1 MMSSFILNHTMAKSK
16 APAIQ
21 EIEKQLKQKK
31 LLPVYYLFGE
41 DSYSIETTFKA
52 IEKFVE
58 PFIVSDFDKETY
70 YGENQSFANVV
81 GLASTFPFG
90 SEKKLIVLKQ
100 AEKPKDKKE
109 LVSYLKSPAD
119 FSVIIFLHDGTI
131 TNPETEPYKTLANQG
146 YLFEAKELK
155 GNTLIEWLISNV
167 EKNGKTISYEN
178 AQLLTDISGENRIML
193 EAQLEK
199 IFLYIGD
206 AKEITIDS
214 IRGLSTSL
222 KQYTIFDLQNAI
234 GKKNKANALKVAHNL
249 LKNGIEPIQ
258 IIAMLNKY
266 FTGLARLSE
275 LTASNT
281 NEYQVARIL
290 GTHPY
295 YLKDYQAARR
305 AYSDKHLADA
315 FSALLKADLT
325 VKTTSIDD
333 YTLISVLIAEIIP
346 D

>member
-1 MMSSFILNHTMAKSK
+1 MAKSK
-16 APAIQ
+16 APTIQ

-41 DSYSIETTFKA
+41 DSYSIETTYKI
-52 IEKFVE
+52 IEKYVE
-58 PFIVSDFDKETY
+58 PFIASDFDKETY
-70 YGENQSFANVV
+70 YGENQTFSNIA

-90 SEKKLIVLKQ
+90 SEKKLITLKQ
-100 AEKPKDKKE
+100 AEKPRDKKE
-109 LVSYLKSPAD
+109 IVNYLKSPAD
-119 FSVIIFLHDGTI
+119 FSVLVFLHDGTI
-131 TNPETEPYKTLANQG
+131 TNPETEPYKTLAKQG

-155 GNTLIEWLISNV
+155 ADALIQWLISYV
-167 EKNGKTISYEN
+167 EKKGKTISYDN
-178 AQLLTDISGENRIML
+178 AQLLTDISGDNRTTL
-193 EAQLEK
+193 ESQLEK
-199 IFLYIGD
+199 IILYIGD
-206 AKEITIDS
+206 SKEITIES

-249 LKNGIEPIQ
+249 LKNGNEPIQ
-258 IIAMLNKY
+258 IIAMVNKY
-266 FTGLARLSE
+266 FTGLARLTE

-281 NEYQVARIL
+281 NEYQIARVI

-295 YLKDYQAARR
+295 YLKDYHSARR
-305 AYSDKHLADA
+305 LYSDKQLIDV
-315 FSALLKADLT
+315 FSALLKADLS

-333 YTLISVLIAEIIP
+333 YTLISILLAEIIP

>member
-1 MMSSFILNHTMAKSK
+1 MAKSK

-41 DSYSIETTFKA
+41 DSYSIETTYKI
-52 IEKFVE
+52 IEKYVE
-58 PFIVSDFDKETY
+58 PFIASDFDKETY
-70 YGENQSFANVV
+70 YGENQTFSNIA

-90 SEKKLIVLKQ
+90 SEKKLITLKQ
-100 AEKPKDKKE
+100 AEKPRDKKE
-109 LVSYLKSPAD
+109 IVNYLKSPAD
-119 FSVIIFLHDGTI
+119 FSVLVFLHDGTI
-131 TNPETEPYKTLANQG
+131 TNQETEPYKSLSNHG

-155 GNTLIEWLISNV
+155 ADALIQWLISYV
-167 EKNGKTISYEN
+167 EKRGKTISYDN
-178 AQLLTDISGENRIML
+178 AQLLTDISGDNRTTL
-193 EAQLEK
+193 ESQLEK
-199 IFLYIGD
+199 IILYIGD
-206 AKEITIDS
+206 SKEITIES

-249 LKNGIEPIQ
+249 LKNGSEPIQ
-258 IIAMLNKY
+258 IIAMVNKY
-266 FTGLARLSE
+266 FTGLARLTE

-281 NEYQVARIL
+281 NEYQIARVI

-295 YLKDYQAARR
+295 YLKDYYSARR
-305 AYSDKHLADA
+305 LYSDKQLIDV
-315 FSALLKADLT
+315 FSALLKADLS

-333 YTLISVLIAEIIP
+333 YTLISILLAEIIP

>member
-1 MMSSFILNHTMAKSK
+1 MAKSK

-41 DSYSIETTFKA
+41 DSYSIETTYKI
-52 IEKFVE
+52 IEKYVE
-58 PFIVSDFDKETY
+58 PFIASDFDKETY
-70 YGENQSFANVV
+70 YGENQTFSNIA
-81 GLASTFPFG
+81 GLSSTFPFG
-90 SEKKLIVLKQ
+90 SEKKLITLKQ
-100 AEKPKDKKE
+100 AEKPRDKKE
-109 LVSYLKSPAD
+109 IVNYIKSPAD
-119 FSVIIFLHDGTI
+119 FSVLVFLHDGTI

-155 GNTLIEWLISNV
+155 ADALIQWLISYV
-167 EKNGKTISYEN
+167 EKSGKTISYDN
-178 AQLLTDISGENRIML
+178 AQLLTDISGDNRTTL
-193 EAQLEK
+193 ESQLEK
-199 IFLYIGD
+199 IILYIGD
-206 AKEITIDS
+206 SKEITIES

-249 LKNGIEPIQ
+249 LKNGSEPIQ
-258 IIAMLNKY
+258 IIAMVNKY
-266 FTGLARLSE
+266 FTGLARLTE

-281 NEYQVARIL
+281 NEYQIARVL

-295 YLKDYQAARR
+295 YLKDYQSARR
-305 AYSDKHLADA
+305 MYSDKQLINV
-315 FSALLKADLT
+315 FSALLKADLS

-333 YTLISVLIAEIIP
+333 YTLISVLLAEIIP